1 MIGSVLRLIWRI
13 FVGLAAVL
21 LAYFTMFLFYPY
33 LRNRFPLL
41 VCLIVLYVL
50 TAYFGIPALVRL
62 WRLVIRPTH
71 LPHYA
76 VSRDGW
82 SSDPVNIAIVCK
94 DEKQLCQAM
103 EKAGWH
109 IADKATLKNTIREG
123 LAILFKQP
131 YPTAPFSNLFLFG
144 RKQDIGFQ
152 IQTGNPPTPRHRH
165 HVRFWQLY
173 GEVKKPHTHTSF
185 WENIFQLFPVK
196 KRQIWIGTA
205 THDIKPFAFRIQN
218 LQITHQIDAE
228 TNKERDFLIAS
239 LEGAGLIKR
248 SETLSA
254 GDPIRFRGQTLGV
267 NIVTDGMLRVVELKR
282 R

>member
-1 MIGSVLRLIWRI
+1 MIGTVLRLLWRL
-13 FVGLAAVL
+13 FVGVIASM
-21 LAYFTMFLFYPY
+21 LAYATVFVFYPY

-41 VCLIVLYVL
+41 VTLVIIYVL
-50 TAYFGIPALVRL
+50 AAYFGIPFLVRL
-62 WRLVIRPTH
+62 WRLVIRPKH

-82 SSDPVNIAIVCK
+82 SSDPINIAIVCK
-94 DEKQLCQAM
+94 DETQLRKAM

-109 IADKATLKNTIREG
+109 VADKATLRNSIQEG
-123 LAILFKQP
+123 FALLLNRQ

-152 IQTGNPPTPRHRH
+152 IQDGNPPTPRHRH
-165 HVRFWQLY
+165 HVRFWQLSS
-173 GEVKKPHTHTSF
+173 EIEKPHKHASF
-185 WENIFQLFPVK
+185 WESILQIFPTK
-196 KRQIWIGTA
+196 KRQIWIGAA
-205 THDIKPFAFRIQN
+205 THDVGPFALRIQN

-228 TNKERDFLIAS
+228 TNRERDFLINS
-239 LEGAGLIKR
+239 LEKAGLVHR

-267 NIVTDGMLRVVELKR
+267 NIVTDGMLRVVEIKR
-282 R
+282 S